1 MSCVKD
7 ILYSPE
13 FQEEVKAKIPNLLM
27 DQILDA
33 KDMKFHGAGC
43 HCIPLAKFKYA
54 ECLTAIEFG
63 VLARFCNK
71 ARFADDEVYVTVVWI
86 WDDHLDCPIIIR
98 MSFVPE
104 SELKGFVR
112 C

>member
-13 FQEEVKAKIPNLLM
+13 FQEEVKAKIPNILM
-27 DQILDA
+27 HQVLNA
-33 KDMKFHGAGC
+33 KEMKFHGSGC
-43 HCIPLAKFKYA
+43 HCIPFEVFLFAD
-54 ECLTAIEFG
+54 CLSEEDKIK
-63 VLARFCNK
+63 LSKFCNK
-71 ARFADDEVYVTVVWI
+71 ACNANDEVYVTVVWI
-86 WDDHLDCPIIIR
+86 WDDYLDCPIIIR
-98 MSFVPE
+98 MSFVSE